1 MRTGPY
7 TSHGELGTSALRIN
21 SKQKPSR
28 AKFKIP
34 STKQSS
40 NMKTS
45 HLLLIAT
52 LMFAATFGANAQEGQ
67 PVLQRI
73 KVGASPPLS
82 SAMKSVLI
90 MVVVF
95 FIVEVGSYAFNVQGE
110 ITKMKNAVMKSDGE
124 DKGMLEGVVKMPAEI
139 QKQLDNIRDFL
150 QTTELVTKQIPM
162 LAILIVFARLRA
174 KVDLEGT
181 DPAQYAQNAFIT
193 IGVLIAIQAGALFL
207 DTCENATLKIFNIV
221 VQGLCKLS
229 IMVCVVIV
237 IESIFSLKKTAPKTT
252 PSF

>member
-1 MRTGPY
+1 
-7 TSHGELGTSALRIN
+7 
-21 SKQKPSR
+21 
-28 AKFKIP
+28 
-34 STKQSS
+34 
-40 NMKTS
+40 MKTS
-45 HLLLIAT
+45 QLLLIAT
-52 LMFAATFGANAQEGQ
+52 VLFAATFAANAQKGS
-67 PVLQRI
+67 PVLQNLN
-73 KVGASPPLS
+73 VGDQPPMS

-95 FIVEVGSYAFNVQGE
+95 FIVEVGSYSFKVQGE
-110 ITKMKNAVMKSDGE
+110 ITKMKNAVMKSDDGE
-124 DKGMLEGVVKMPAEI
+124 DKGMLDGVVKMPAEI

-207 DTCENATLKIFNIV
+207 DTCDNATLKMFNIV

-237 IESIFSLKKTAPKTT
+237 IESIFSLKKTVPQAVPK
-252 PSF
+252 F

>member
-1 MRTGPY
+1 
-7 TSHGELGTSALRIN
+7 
-21 SKQKPSR
+21 
-28 AKFKIP
+28 
-34 STKQSS
+34 
-40 NMKTS
+40 MKTS
-45 HLLLIAT
+45 QLLLIAT
-52 LMFAATFGANAQEGQ
+52 VLFAATFAANAQKGS
-67 PVLQRI
+67 PVLQNLN
-73 KVGASPPLS
+73 VGDQPPLS

-95 FIVEVGSYAFNVQGE
+95 FIVEVGSYSFKVQGE
-110 ITKMKNAVMKSDGE
+110 ITKMKNAVMKSDDGE
-124 DKGMLEGVVKMPAEI
+124 DKGMLDGVVKMPAEI

-181 DPAQYAQNAFIT
+181 DPAKYAQNAFIT
-193 IGVLIAIQAGALFL
+193 IGVLIAVQAGALFL
-207 DTCENATLKIFNIV
+207 DTCDNPTLKVLNIV

-237 IESIFSLKKTAPKTT
+237 IESIFSLKKTVPQAAPK
-252 PSF
+252 F

>member
-1 MRTGPY
+1 
-7 TSHGELGTSALRIN
+7 
-21 SKQKPSR
+21 
-28 AKFKIP
+28 
-34 STKQSS
+34 
-40 NMKTS
+40 MKTS
-45 HLLLIAT
+45 QLLLIAT
-52 LMFAATFGANAQEGQ
+52 VLFAATFAANAQKGS
-67 PVLQRI
+67 PVLQNLN
-73 KVGASPPLS
+73 VGDQPPLS

-95 FIVEVGSYAFNVQGE
+95 FIVEVGSYSFKVQGE
-110 ITKMKNAVMKSDGE
+110 ITKMKNAIMKSEEGE
-124 DKGMLEGVVKMPAEI
+124 NKGMLDGVVKMPAEI
-139 QKQLDNIRDFL
+139 QKQLDDIRDFL

-207 DTCENATLKIFNIV
+207 DTCDNATLKMFNIV

-237 IESIFSLKKTAPKTT
+237 IESIFSLKKTVPKAAPK
-252 PSF
+252 F

>member
-1 MRTGPY
+1 
-7 TSHGELGTSALRIN
+7 
-21 SKQKPSR
+21 
-28 AKFKIP
+28 
-34 STKQSS
+34 
-40 NMKTS
+40 MKTS
-45 HLLLIAT
+45 QLLLIAT
-52 LMFAATFGANAQEGQ
+52 VLFAATFAANAKEQGK
-67 PVLQRI
+67 PVLQNLNI
-73 KVGASPPLS
+73 GDKPPLS
-82 SAMKSVLI
+82 AAMKSVLI

-95 FIVEVGSYAFNVQGE
+95 FIVEVGSYSFKVQGE
-110 ITKMKNAVMKSDGE
+110 ITKMKNAVMKSNDGE
-124 DKGMLEGVVKMPAEI
+124 DKGMLDGVVKMPAEI

-207 DTCENATLKIFNIV
+207 DTCDNATLKMFNIV

-237 IESIFSLKKTAPKTT
+237 IESIFSLKKTAPKAA
-252 PSF
+252 PKLF